1 MKNKGRGPMILK
13 FIKGFSLLLFALLIL
28 VPSLIVVFGA
38 SKTDAEV
45 YNAPLS
51 LPERWN
57 LDNYRTLFESSNVGQ
72 SFLNSVIVTL
82 ASVFFTLLLASL
94 CSFAISRMMTVTG
107 KVLFA
112 LFTIGLAIPGQ
123 VNIVPIF
130 ILFNDL
136 GLTNKLS
143 GLVLIN
149 VVTTLPI
156 SVFILTAFFREL
168 PKEMFEVSAI
178 DGASPLRIYRS
189 IALPLSRP
197 ALGATAIFLFVI
209 TWNELLFPL
218 LLITDPEKRTLP
230 LSLISFRGEYFSSYS
245 MIFTAVMV
253 ASIPMVAM
261 YLFMQ
266 RSFIAG
272 LTAGAVKG

>member
-1 MKNKGRGPMILK
+1 MIYRTLR
-13 FIKGFSLLLFALLIL
+13 ISSLFVFAILII
-28 VPSLIVVFGA
+28 VPSAIVVLGS

-45 YNAPLS
+45 YNKPLA
-51 LPERWN
+51 LPERWT
-57 LDNYRTLFESSNVGQ
+57 LDNFRFLFKVSNVGQ
-72 SFLNSVIVTL
+72 SFINSVIVTSF
-82 ASVFFTLLLASL
+82 SVTITLILASL
-94 CSFAISRMMTVTG
+94 CAFAISRMITVTG
-107 KVLFA
+107 RILFSLFA
-112 LFTIGLAIPGQ
+112 VGLAIPGQ

-136 GLTNKLS
+136 KLTDKLS
-143 GLVLIN
+143 GLILIN
-149 VVTTLPI
+149 VVTTMPI
-156 SVFILTAFFREL
+156 SVFILTAFFKEL
-168 PKEMFEVSAI
+168 PKEMYEVSEV
-178 DGASPLRIYRS
+178 DGATPFRIYRS

-197 ALGATAIFLFVI
+197 AMGATAIFLFVI

-218 LLITDPEKRTLP
+218 LLINDTEKRTLP
-230 LSLISFRGEYFSSYS
+230 LSLLSFRGEFFSNYS

-261 YLFMQ
+261 YLMMQ

>member
-1 MKNKGRGPMILK
+1 MSDKDNKVTYK
-13 FIKGFSLLLFALLIL
+13 FLRLISLTIFAMLIFIPSAIVLLG
-28 VPSLIVVFGA
+28 S
-38 SKTDAEV
+38 SKTDGEV
-45 YNAPLS
+45 YNKPLA

-57 LDNYRTLFESSNVGQ
+57 LDNFRFLFEVSNVGK
-72 SFLNSVIVTL
+72 SFINSVIVTGF
-82 ASVFFTLLLASL
+82 SVTTTLILASL
-94 CSFAISRMMTVTG
+94 CAFAISRMFTITG
-107 KVLFA
+107 KILFSLFA
-112 LFTIGLAIPGQ
+112 VGLAIPGQ

-136 GLTNKLS
+136 KLTDKLS

-156 SVFILTAFFREL
+156 SIFILTAFFREL
-168 PKEMFEVSAI
+168 PKEMFEVSQV
-178 DGASPLRIYRS
+178 DGATPFRVYRS

-197 ALGATAIFLFVI
+197 AMGATAIFLFVI

-218 LLITDPEKRTLP
+218 LLINDTEKRTLP
-230 LSLISFRGEYFSSYS
+230 LSLLSFRGEFFSSYS

-253 ASIPMVAM
+253 ASIPMVIM

>member
-1 MKNKGRGPMILK
+1 MSDKDNKVTYK
-13 FIKGFSLLLFALLIL
+13 FLRLISLTIFAMLIFIPSAIVLLG
-28 VPSLIVVFGA
+28 S

-45 YNAPLS
+45 YNKPLA

-57 LDNYRTLFESSNVGQ
+57 LDNFRFLFEVSNVGK
-72 SFLNSVIVTL
+72 SFINSVIVTGF
-82 ASVFFTLLLASL
+82 SVTITLILASL
-94 CSFAISRMMTVTG
+94 CAFAISRMFTITG
-107 KVLFA
+107 KILFSLFA
-112 LFTIGLAIPGQ
+112 VGLAIPGQ

-136 GLTNKLS
+136 KLTDKLS
-143 GLVLIN
+143 GLILIN

-156 SVFILTAFFREL
+156 SIFILTAFFREL
-168 PKEMFEVSAI
+168 PKEMFEVSQV
-178 DGASPLRIYRS
+178 DGATPFRVYRS

-197 ALGATAIFLFVI
+197 AMGATAIFLFVI

-218 LLITDPEKRTLP
+218 LLINDTEKRTLP
-230 LSLISFRGEYFSSYS
+230 LSLLSFHGEFFSSYS

-253 ASIPMVAM
+253 ASIPMVIM

>member
-1 MKNKGRGPMILK
+1 MTYRIIRYL
-13 FIKGFSLLLFALLIL
+13 SLTIFALLII
-28 VPSLIVVFGA
+28 VPSAIVVFGS

-45 YNAPLS
+45 YNKPLS

-57 LDNYRTLFESSNVGQ
+57 LDNFRFLFEVSNVGR
-72 SFLNSVIVTL
+72 SFLNSVIVTGFSVVITLTL
-82 ASVFFTLLLASL
+82 ASMCA
-94 CSFAISRMMTVTG
+94 FAISRMITVTG
-107 KVLFA
+107 KILFSLFA
-112 LFTIGLAIPGQ
+112 VGLAIPGQ
-123 VNIVPIF
+123 VNLVPIF

-136 GLTNKLS
+136 QLTNKLS
-143 GLVLIN
+143 GIVLIN

-168 PKEMFEVSAI
+168 PKEMYEASEV
-178 DGASPLRIYRS
+178 DGATPFRVYRS

-197 ALGATAIFLFVI
+197 AMGATAIFLFVI

-218 LLITDPEKRTLP
+218 LLITDNDKRTLP
-230 LSLISFRGEYFSSYS
+230 LTLLSFRGEFFSNYS

-261 YLFMQ
+261 YLMMQ
-266 RSFIAG
+266 RSFISG